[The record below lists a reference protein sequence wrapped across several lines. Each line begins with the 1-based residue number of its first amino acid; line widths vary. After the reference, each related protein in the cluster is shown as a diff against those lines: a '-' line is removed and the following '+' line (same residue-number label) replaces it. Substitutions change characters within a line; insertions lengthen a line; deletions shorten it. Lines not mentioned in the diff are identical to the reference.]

1 MEAYDVLDDAP
12 ESVLCLMVDRVAASV
27 PGCCGATFASWTTS
41 EQGLRPAVRA
51 CSHPDLAALEDLD
64 AFPTESPLVAAIVSG
79 EPAWVADTLRDTR
92 FPAFSIAALRL
103 GLRSVVCSVQAGRM
117 PTSTFSLYSVRPDR
131 SPGHTAGVGAAL
143 LREAVSASGRT
154 LASERSRREVHHL
167 TQAMAVRSIIEQ
179 AKGMIMQAVKCDAA
193 TAFEHLSGTAQRSR
207 RRLADVA
214 RDVVRRHEADPR
226 S

>member
-12 ESVLCLMVDRVAASV
+12 ESVLCRLVDRVAASV
-27 PGCCGATFASWTTS
+27 PGCCGATFTSWTTT
-41 EQGLRPAVRA
+41 EEGLLPIVRV
-51 CSHPDLAALEDLD
+51 CSHPDLAELEDLD
-64 AFPTESPLVAAIVSG
+64 ILPTESPLVAAAVSG
-79 EPAWVADTLRDTR
+79 EPAWVGDTLRDTR

-103 GLRSVVCSVQAGRM
+103 GVRSVVCSVESGRV
-117 PTSTFSLYSVRPDR
+117 PTATLSLYSVRPDL
-131 SPGHTAGVGAAL
+131 SPGHTAGVAAAL
-143 LREAVSASGRT
+143 LREAISAAGRT

-167 TQAMAVRSIIEQ
+167 TQAMAVRSVIEQ

-193 TAFEHLSGTAQRSR
+193 TAFQHLSSTAQRSR

-214 RDVVRRHEADPR
+214 RDVVRTHEAAPR